1 MSRKSKIIDDDGVA
15 IREDAPV
22 TKIEADDMYGEVH
35 VDDEGFLENGLHW
48 PTIEVLRHSMGSL
61 VTQTSES
68 ANEIK
73 EELTDAQRHGDATH
87 DLELQAASLWSAT
100 AMAAKIKKFMDT
112 HLLHA
117 PRESIGDLMAQMF
130 TRRVEGRGI
139 IADISV
145 SNRSVEDEIR
155 DTREAIDRARG
166 KSEKTIGWTRVDK
179 KKLN

>member
-1 MSRKSKIIDDDGVA
+1 MKKSKIIDDDGVA

-22 TKIEADDMYGEVH
+22 TKIETDEDYGKVEI
-35 VDDEGFLENGLHW
+35 DAEGFLENGLHW

-68 ANEIK
+68 ANDIK
-73 EELTDAQRHGDATH
+73 EELVEAQRHGDPTH
-87 DLELQAASLWSAT
+87 DLELQAASLYAAT
-100 AMAAKIKKFMDT
+100 SMAAKIKKFMDT

-117 PRESIGDLMAQMF
+117 ARESIGDLMTQMF

-145 SNRSVEDEIR
+145 SNRSIEDEIK
-155 DTREAIDRARG
+155 DQREAIDRARG
-166 KSEKTIGWTRVDK
+166 KSEATIGWTR
-179 KKLN
+179 KKLLN